1 MTWVTESESGSQQ
14 QPAMASEA
22 ELGQQEKPVYR
33 KIIEYKK
40 KISLGKESGR
50 HFSTPKGLYIRNILT
65 LTDSLD

>member
-1 MTWVTESESGSQQ
+1 MTWVTESESGSHQ

-40 KISLGKESGR
+40 KISLGKESVR
-50 HFSTPKGLYIRNILT
+50 HFSTSKGVYFRNILI
-65 LTDSLD
+65 TDSLD